1 MPKQALPPL
10 KTRLLVSAVGIAV
23 FAAAWAVRPLL
34 QQRGALLF
42 EAKVQGCLP
51 WQLYWYDK
59 RQPRRPLRR
68 GDIILMVNRTAVSDE
83 NSFNQA
89 LNHAD
94 RTVALLVQR
103 GNSKLVLAVEL
114 HR

>member
-1 MPKQALPPL
+1 
-10 KTRLLVSAVGIAV
+10 
-23 FAAAWAVRPLL
+23 
-34 QQRGALLF
+34 
-42 EAKVQGCLP
+42 
-51 WQLYWYDK
+51 
-59 RQPRRPLRR
+59 
-68 GDIILMVNRTAVSDE
+68 MVNRTAVSDE

-103 GNSKLVLAVEL
+103 GNSKLFLALEL